1 MKSLLA
7 FERLD
12 ATSRIRVAI
21 AVLIDGKDG
30 LDVLESDVYKG
41 EELKKAGEAL
51 LALELDVR
59 FPLIGTMLILAFEEV
74 S

>member
-1 MKSLLA
+1 MNSLRA

-21 AVLIDGKDG
+21 AILMDGKDG
-30 LDVLESDVYKG
+30 LEVLESDAFKG

-51 LALELDVR
+51 LGLELDVR
-59 FPLIGTMLILAFEEV
+59 FPLIGTKLRLAFEEI

>member
-1 MKSLLA
+1 MKSLQA

-30 LDVLESDVYKG
+30 LDVLESDVLKG

-59 FPLIGTMLILAFEEV
+59 FPLIGTMLRLAFEEV